1 MDIGQ
6 KPWISDKSQEQ
17 WSQIPFVELAQ
28 CYPTRP
34 MNSLDSTATFHIKG
48 YRDMRLDWW
57 SNHCTGGKHSPTAA
71 IGVKLVNWIFINKSS
86 IYTGLPAVQESLKS
100 PGICK
105 YFSRALLNSF
115 ILISNGAKKE
125 TDIGRYVYSNSG
137 GLLTLR
143 FDFEVTNKILKLGF
157 WTIKSVI

>member
-1 MDIGQ
+1 
-6 KPWISDKSQEQ
+6 
-17 WSQIPFVELAQ
+17 
-28 CYPTRP
+28 

-105 YFSRALLNSF
+105 YFFQGLEKSRNFVKLLKSHCKVQEIWQFAEKSLKSPGFLLVDFYVLNEHHEHLSWSLWFWVSCLFANMLDVCVNLLF
-115 ILISNGAKKE
+115 IIMYMYL
-125 TDIGRYVYSNSG
+125 
-137 GLLTLR
+137 
-143 FDFEVTNKILKLGF
+143 
-157 WTIKSVI
+157 